1 MKRKQ
6 IVIFLLT
13 TFIFQATFAQD
24 RLSLNLDAAKEYA
37 LKFNKNIQNSA
48 LSVQKSQEQ
57 LKETIAGGLP
67 QIDATTDYT
76 NALGAEISI
85 QFAEGQPASQIPIDP
100 TSSFNLQ
107 VGQLIFSANYL
118 IGVKTAKLY
127 QKLSEKNQEKTE
139 RNIISQVVEN
149 YYLVLVSGETLKI
162 LKENVS
168 NLESVYEKT
177 KPMVQFGMTEKVELD
192 QLLVQV
198 NSLKNSVKSAERQY
212 EMAKNMLRLQLGV
225 SAETELE
232 LTESLEDIL
241 ANEDVNTGSVNSF
254 DVNQTVDFQL
264 MNVQEEVQEKQV
276 DMQKANYWPTVSGYY
291 SFTHK
296 LLEPAFDMTP
306 THMVGVQ
313 LNIPI
318 LSSGERKSKVRQAKI
333 DLETL
338 YNEKALLQ
346 DQLSIQYKQL
356 SFNLNSAIENFE
368 TQQENVEVSRE
379 VYVNLQQKYDQ
390 GIISSLELTSADN
403 NYLKAESEYLQSAL
417 ELLQAQNE
425 LNTLIGELK

>member
-6 IVIFLLT
+6 IVLFLLA
-13 TFIFQATFAQD
+13 TFIFQAAFAQD
-24 RLSLNLDAAKEYA
+24 RLSINLDAAKEYA

-118 IGVKTAKLY
+118 VGVKTAKLY

-139 RNIISQVVEN
+139 RDIISQVVEN

-212 EMAKNMLRLQLGV
+212 EMAQNMLRLQLGV

-232 LTESLEDIL
+232 LTESLGDIL
-241 ANEDVNTGSVNSF
+241 ANDDVNTGSVNSF

-338 YNEKALLQ
+338 HNEKALLQ

-379 VYVNLQQKYDQ
+379 VYENLQQKYDQ

>member
-403 NYLKAESEYLQSAL
+403 NYLKAESEYLQSTL